1 MLFPKAG
8 ILDAFP
14 RSLVDFEYLDGINLL
29 KKVDFSDEKNRQKTC
44 EIQKHSLTDWESI
57 IQSKK
62 DYLSSYF
69 YCP

>member
-29 KKVDFSDEKNRQKTC
+29 KKVDFSDEKKSTKNLRNSKT
-44 EIQKHSLTDWESI
+44 
-57 IQSKK
+57 
-62 DYLSSYF
+62 
-69 YCP
+69 